1 MAATSPPQDDP
12 GPSIGAAA
20 AAGDPGTPSVLE
32 LETAL
37 EGSRAPLNHVDE
49 VWPNLYIGD
58 LMVAHDKR
66 WLRRLGISHVL
77 NVAHNKSE
85 SKGDAIFYGRR
96 FRYRGIETDDCPL
109 FDISR
114 YFYPAAEHIEE
125 TLRDP
130 DGETPLEN
138 RPGSATCSDKMLSS
152 RPCDP
157 YRPVAAVD
165 PDGDYSTP
173 GPFELER
180 LFWKGS
186 VKFSHVDEVWPG
198 ISIGDEVIAL
208 DRYTVT
214 KMGFTH
220 ILNAAHGRWNVD
232 TGAEYYKDLPVDY
245 YGVEAA
251 DLPCF
256 NLGQFFYPAAQYMD
270 RALSSPGSKV
280 FVHCARGRSRSA
292 SLVLAYL
299 MIYKNL
305 TVVDAVEE
313 VLKHRCILPNR
324 GFLQQ
329 LRTLDI
335 QLIMERCEAKNN
347 ISTNGEE
354 KEIC

>member
-1 MAATSPPQDDP
+1 MKFGPIFTS
-12 GPSIGAAA
+12 
-20 AAGDPGTPSVLE
+20 
-32 LETAL
+32 ETCWSL
-37 EGSRAPLNHVDE
+37 T
-49 VWPNLYIGD
+49 IT
-58 LMVAHDKR
+58 
-66 WLRRLGISHVL
+66 HVL
-77 NVAHNKSE
+77 NAAHNKSG
-85 SKGDAIFYGRR
+85 SKGDTIFYGRR
-96 FRYRGIETDDCPL
+96 FRYRGFAADDCPQ
-109 FDISR
+109 FDSR

-130 DGETPLEN
+130 EDRLHLEN
-138 RPGSATCSDKMLSS
+138 RPGWAAC
-152 RPCDP
+152 CDEMMSGRTPNP
-157 YRPVAAVD
+157 YRPVTVD
-165 PDGDYSTP
+165 PDNDYTTP
-173 GPFELER
+173 GAFELER

-208 DRYTVT
+208 DRYTVE

-220 ILNAAHGRWNVD
+220 ILNAAHGRWNVG
-232 TGAEYYKDLPVDY
+232 TGEEYYKDMPVDY

-251 DLPCF
+251 DLPSF
-256 NLGQFFYPAAQYMD
+256 NLGQFFYPAAQYID
-270 RALSSPGSKV
+270 RALSTPGSKV

-329 LRTLDI
+329 LRALDI
-335 QLIMERCEAKNN
+335 QLIMERCVAKNN
-347 ISTNGEE
+347 ISINAEE